1 MHTHKYILIGMYN
14 HDASFGAC
22 HLEVR
27 DMSFVVGT
35 VLFVVVIGIIDSR
48 LPWPRPGSRGGSS

>member
-1 MHTHKYILIGMYN
+1 MHTQQYVPIGMYY

-27 DMSFVVGT
+27 DMSFIVGT
-35 VLFVVVIGIIDSR
+35 VLFVVVLGIIDSR
-48 LPWPRPGSRGGSS
+48 LPWPRPGSREGSS